1 MTVSRLALSRANCS
15 RIGASPRQVGQCGAQ
30 NHSSSGLSPVT
41 SDTSRTPLPVAT
53 STISKSGT
61 SADTATAPEL
71 SSVPSPPEPSVAAA
85 SPLPVSPP
93 PASEAAAV
101 SAGAVV
107 GLESVPPAAG
117 AEELPSAS
125 APSVADPPPQAAATS
140 PTATSPP
147 AKSQRRR
154 LDRRARAGRMP
165 TTAGDR
171 AASGYRP
178 IDAEPTGPV
187 GCRTG
192 LGSSLVG
199 AFDRLNLYHGGRQL
213 CGRGRPGWRW
223 LDLRLLCERLLAER
237 RDWGEQRPLLHRVVY
252 CTAFIDGQ
260 INEAGRR
267 RQGAYVRALRAHGC
281 FDHLEEGKF
290 VARTRSGFLAVAD
303 RRGRPVAT
311 RSGWPVQVRDRRG
324 RPVRDAQFMVSYLSL
339 QEKGSDVN
347 VATHCSRTCWVS
359 EWMPPS

>member
-1 MTVSRLALSRANCS
+1 MR
-15 RIGASPRQVGQCGAQ
+15 
-30 NHSSSGLSPVT
+30 
-41 SDTSRTPLPVAT
+41 
-53 STISKSGT
+53 
-61 SADTATAPEL
+61 
-71 SSVPSPPEPSVAAA
+71 
-85 SPLPVSPP
+85 
-93 PASEAAAV
+93 
-101 SAGAVV
+101 
-107 GLESVPPAAG
+107 
-117 AEELPSAS
+117 
-125 APSVADPPPQAAATS
+125 
-140 PTATSPP
+140 
-147 AKSQRRR
+147 
-154 LDRRARAGRMP
+154 
-165 TTAGDR
+165 
-171 AASGYRP
+171 
-178 IDAEPTGPV
+178 
-187 GCRTG
+187 
-192 LGSSLVG
+192 VG
-199 AFDRLNLYHGGRQL
+199 AYIDGLNLFYGGRAL

-290 VARTRSGFLAVAD
+290 VARTRSGFLAAAD

-347 VATHCSRTCWVS
+347 VATHLFKDVLGERVDAAIVISNDADLRLPLQLARQAVPVGTVNPNNRATAGDLRGRRDEGAGSHWWRKLTAEDFLACQ
-359 EWMPPS
+359 MPEVVGDHRRPEGW